1 MHDATLK
8 VAQLKGLAIL
18 EEDVKLG
25 SILIEFLLQIEH
37 LLECALHGCDMFAD
51 AGLGTGEALAKAGTA
66 RHVIGMDVTF
76 ADVLNIELVLLAKGG
91 NLIVMVGTSTAG
103 GKIEIHHRI
112 YDHGLVG
119 VGVHD
124 DIGQGRSALVVKCG
138 NSWFA
143 LYGRRIN
150 NKEGGEQ
157 RRNELIV
164 VIKKK
169 AGIRLDSIR
178 CESKGANKHMRQC
191 RPQSQT
197 AAQLTGIKWQWTY
210 LDSTHHGWRCFCCS
224 WIG

>member
-66 RHVIGMDVTF
+66 SHVIGMDVTF

-91 NLIVMVGTSTAG
+91 NLIVVVGTSTAR
-103 GKIEIHHRI
+103 GKVEIHYWI
-112 YDHGLVG
+112 NDHGLAR

-124 DIGQGRSALVVKCG
+124 DVGQGRSALVVECG

-143 LYGRRIN
+143 L
-150 NKEGGEQ
+150 
-157 RRNELIV
+157 
-164 VIKKK
+164 
-169 AGIRLDSIR
+169 
-178 CESKGANKHMRQC
+178 
-191 RPQSQT
+191 
-197 AAQLTGIKWQWTY
+197 
-210 LDSTHHGWRCFCCS
+210 
-224 WIG
+224 